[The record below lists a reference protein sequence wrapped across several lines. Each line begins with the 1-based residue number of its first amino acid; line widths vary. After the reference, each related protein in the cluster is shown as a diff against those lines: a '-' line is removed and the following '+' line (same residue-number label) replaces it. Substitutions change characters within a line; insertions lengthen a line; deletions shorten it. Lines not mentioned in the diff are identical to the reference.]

1 MTSSVADPEEM
12 SPHLNL
18 HENSGGFGG
27 DGTLVNH
34 SGDLIPNAVGG
45 GAGVRVPGELSE
57 ENSSSLD
64 ESVTQ
69 DSARLEACLTQL
81 RAVVGEHVS
90 RDRLV
95 LHVLAADYD
104 VNRALNFFYS
114 S

>member
-1 MTSSVADPEEM
+1 MTSSVADAEDM
-12 SPHLNL
+12 ASHLHL
-18 HENSGGFGG
+18 SENPGGFGG
-27 DGTLVNH
+27 DGTLVKH
-34 SGDLIPNAVGG
+34 SSDLPPNAVGSV
-45 GAGVRVPGELSE
+45 AGVRVAGELSE

-64 ESVTQ
+64 ESLTQ